1 MTSNLPKDCP
11 IGFGGG
17 AIGNL
22 FHRVDDATARATVD
36 AALDAGVRY
45 FDTAPHY
52 GRGLS
57 ERRIGDALRGR
68 RDVVVSTKVGRLL
81 TPDPTITDDSERD
94 GFLSPMPFRATY
106 DYSHD
111 GILRSFEASLH
122 RLGLASVDI
131 LLVHDIGQMVHGE
144 AAETHWRQLTEG
156 GGFDA
161 LVRLRDEG
169 AIKALGLGVN
179 EVAVSVRAL
188 RAAPIDILLLAG
200 RYTLLEQEPL
210 DVLFPACAKAGAEV
224 VIGGPYNSGILVTG
238 TRSGGAIRYNYDAAP
253 TDLIERVARMEAIA
267 AAHGIP
273 LPAAALAFVLAH
285 PLVASVIPG
294 VAHPNQVRQTIAWHN
309 TVIPEDFWSELR
321 HEGLI
326 RSDAPVPNQVVPSHG
341 K

>member
-1 MTSNLPKDCP
+1 MAKSLLKDCP

-17 AIGNL
+17 ALGNL
-22 FHRVDDATARATVD
+22 FDRVDDRTARATVD
-36 AALDAGVRY
+36 AALDAGIRY

-57 ERRIGDALRGR
+57 ERRVGDALRAR
-68 RDVVVSTKVGRLL
+68 RDVIISTKVGRLL
-81 TPDPTITDDSERD
+81 SPDPTITDDSERD
-94 GFLSPMPFRATY
+94 GFLSPMPFRASY

-122 RLGLASVDI
+122 RLGLARIDI
-131 LLVHDIGQMVHGE
+131 LLVHDIGRMVHG
-144 AAETHWRQLTEG
+144 AADDGYWRQLTEG

-169 AIKALGLGVN
+169 AIAALGLGVN
-179 EVAVSVRAL
+179 EIPASVKALQVAPL
-188 RAAPIDILLLAG
+188 DILLLAG

-210 DVLFPACAKAGAEV
+210 DALFPACAAAGVEV

-238 TRSGGAIRYNYDAAP
+238 TRSEGAIRYNYGAAP
-253 TDLIERVARMEAIA
+253 SALIERVARIETIA
-267 AAHGIP
+267 AAHSVP

-285 PLVASVIPG
+285 PVVASVIPG
-294 VAHPNQVRQTIAWHN
+294 LAHPDHVRQTMAWHHA
-309 TVIPEDFWSELR
+309 VIPDDFWSELR

-326 RSDAPVPNQVVPSHG
+326 RGDAPLPNQLVFDHG